1 MSNVN
6 TKRKSSMAY
15 LNTVVAPQR
24 LSIANIDNYF
34 NIHGSKL
41 DPKEISEFKLVF
53 GKVDSID
60 KAIRYAIDES
70 MLPTQLVGKE
80 INKPKKSLK
89 HGHRYVPNFWAYVAY
104 VVIEKITQ
112 NSSLVEE
119 ILEDK
124 IVINVT
130 SDTVDSFKGPI
141 KTIVPMSEE
150 KMYTGVVR
158 YIIDTIC
165 RVGNEDKE
173 TLSEA
178 LTKALIELK
187 REKDKSVFAGMPFTA
202 EYM

>member
-15 LNTVVAPQR
+15 LNTIVAPQK
-24 LSIANIDNYF
+24 LSIVTIDNYF

-41 DPKEISEFKLVF
+41 DPKDTGVFKLVF
-53 GKVDSID
+53 GNVDSID
-60 KAIRYAIDES
+60 KAIQYAIDES
-70 MLPTQLVGKE
+70 MLPTQLIG
-80 INKPKKSLK
+80 ISTTKPKKSSK

-104 VVIEKITQ
+104 VIIEKITQ
-112 NSSLVEE
+112 NQSLMEE
-119 ILEDK
+119 ILKDK
-124 IVINVT
+124 IIINVA
-130 SDTVDSFKGPI
+130 SDTVASFKGPI

-158 YIIDTIC
+158 YITDTIC

-178 LTKALIELK
+178 LTEALTELK